1 MTILRTEMIAKPPPK
16 TVKELINSM
25 TPPKGIKRGKNIA
38 GDELLNGKEMVNNNC
53 EEENDENDI
62 DAEHLLAALNE
73 NIPIE
78 TPPQEPVKKSNSVI
92 GKTVPLAGITD
103 NEDIEKDACF
113 LDELRKAFDSF
124 ETST

>member
-1 MTILRTEMIAKPPPK
+1 MTSLRTEMITKPPPK

-25 TPPKGIKRGKNIA
+25 IPPKGIKRGKNIA
-38 GDELLNGKEMVNNNC
+38 GDELLNGKEMVNNKC
-53 EEENDENDI
+53 EEENDENDV

-78 TPPQEPVKKSNSVI
+78 TSPQEPVKKSNSVI

-103 NEDIEKDACF
+103 NEDIEKDGCF
-113 LDELRKAFDSF
+113 LDELRKVFDSF

>member
-1 MTILRTEMIAKPPPK
+1 MTSLRTEMITKPPPK

-25 TPPKGIKRGKNIA
+25 IPPKGIKRGKNIA

-53 EEENDENDI
+53 EEENDENDV

-78 TPPQEPVKKSNSVI
+78 TSPQEPVKKSNSVI

-113 LDELRKAFDSF
+113 LDELRKVFDSF

>member
-1 MTILRTEMIAKPPPK
+1 MIAKPPPK

-25 TPPKGIKRGKNIA
+25 IPPKGIKRGKNIA
-38 GDELLNGKEMVNNNC
+38 GDELLNGKEMVNDKC
-53 EEENDENDI
+53 EEENDENDV
-62 DAEHLLAALNE
+62 DAEHLLAALNG

-78 TPPQEPVKKSNSVI
+78 IPPQEPVKKSNSVI

-113 LDELRKAFDSF
+113 LDELRKVFDSF
-124 ETST
+124 EPST

>member
-1 MTILRTEMIAKPPPK
+1 MIAKPPPK

-38 GDELLNGKEMVNNNC
+38 GDELLNGKEMVNNES
-53 EEENDENDI
+53 EEENDENDV
-62 DAEHLLAALNE
+62 DAEHLLAALNG

-78 TPPQEPVKKSNSVI
+78 TPPQEPVKKSNSFI
-92 GKTVPLAGITD
+92 DKTVPLAGITD